1 VTETDIKNA
10 AGSAREGAEHQAA
23 RTAVRGLRYLPFLHR
38 LPGVK
43 WMATR
48 LAALPVL
55 AQALRQ
61 HHGDPAACTAFVR
74 PVLFTFGSLT
84 NPRWRVMRDRLQNYF
99 PAFTSQEFKGL
110 HRLNTSHQ
118 AEPDRTPTSTD
129 GVRAESARVLA
140 GLGSW
145 DGR

>member
-43 WMATR
+43 WMANR

-55 AQALRQ
+55 AQPLRQ

-74 PVLFTFGSLT
+74 A
-84 NPRWRVMRDRLQNYF
+84 D
-99 PAFTSQEFKGL
+99 
-110 HRLNTSHQ
+110 
-118 AEPDRTPTSTD
+118 
-129 GVRAESARVLA
+129 SARVLA